1 MDDFPPLIRALVDG
15 VPPILNG
22 QTVKINGVPT
32 VLAGIEAGGSTGDDL
47 DAQAVAGFL
56 RFSMVNDPDNGIT
69 RFATVDVETFTTSY
83 ARGEAVAE
91 RIRGILLNERRIGGV
106 ILDRRITVS
115 GPREVP
121 WDDNENLR
129 RFLSTHRI
137 STRR

>member
-1 MDDFPPLIRALVDG
+1 MDDFPPLIRALVAG
-15 VPPILNG
+15 MPPLLNG
-22 QTVKINGVPT
+22 QTVKVGSTDT
-32 VLAGIEAGGSTGDDL
+32 VLAGITAGGSTGDNL
-47 DAQAVAGFL
+47 DTQAVNGFL
-56 RFSMVNDPDNGIT
+56 RFSMVLDPDNGVT
-69 RFATVDVETFTTSY
+69 RFATVNVETFTTSY